1 MDTTKE
7 SRVARDAFDFSLTLG
22 EAHQNSLAKLMME
35 GRCARITVECK
46 ADLIARRTA
55 RVFVEMRQQG
65 RPSGL
70 AISKADYYLFEI
82 EDETG
87 IFMPTRRLKRIC
99 NRVYEAYPK
108 RRVKGG
114 DNDNEG
120 LLVYLTELLS
130 GIPNPSEPDSKP

>member
-35 GRCARITVECK
+35 GRC
-46 ADLIARRTA
+46 
-55 RVFVEMRQQG
+55 
-65 RPSGL
+65 
-70 AISKADYYLFEI
+70 
-82 EDETG
+82 
-87 IFMPTRRLKRIC
+87 
-99 NRVYEAYPK
+99 
-108 RRVKGG
+108 
-114 DNDNEG
+114 

>member
-65 RPSGL
+65 
-70 AISKADYYLFEI
+70 
-82 EDETG
+82 
-87 IFMPTRRLKRIC
+87 